1 VEELAMRKWFA
12 VSSAVLVAAAARG
25 QVKVMDSDDLV
36 RLVSGEAIRG
46 KVLGEGLKAVVI
58 VVKGEEDE
66 LVERT
71 IPRAQIRSVERG
83 GFSPTMKSYA
93 TEIVHGIR
101 VVTGESTGEAE
112 AEPAKGAKP
121 GGGGGAKGG
130 GKRPP
135 RGKAGGGKAIPKI
148 SKNQLE
154 SLMKTNPSIQRMV
167 AAAGGADK
175 ALSLLQRQGGN
186 PQMAK
191 FLQQFLKSGKLPAGL
206 KKR

>member
-1 VEELAMRKWFA
+1 MRKWFA
-12 VSSAVLVAAAARG
+12 VSFAVLVAAAARG
-25 QVKVMDSDDLV
+25 QLKVMDSDDLV

-58 VVKGEEDE
+58 VVKGKEDE

-83 GFSPTMKSYA
+83 GFNPTMKSYA
-93 TEIVHGIR
+93 TETVQGIR
-101 VVTGESTGEAE
+101 VVTGESEGEPEE
-112 AEPAKGAKP
+112 ASDAAPKP
-121 GGGGGAKGG
+121 KG

-135 RGKAGGGKAIPKI
+135 RGGKAGGGKATPKI

-167 AAAGGADK
+167 AAAGGPDK
-175 ALSLLQRQGGN
+175 ALSLLQRQGGD
-186 PQMAK
+186 PQMAA
-191 FLQQFLKSGKLPAGL
+191 FLQQFLKTGKLPAGL
-206 KKR
+206 NKR